1 MSTEGLNIIGLQ
13 YSEYI
18 FDEACSEIA
27 EDYLY
32 IRFING
38 GFFMLRKYSINAS
51 FIYIHFDFFKLSIPL
66 SSIIYSISSTL
77 WPENSNVL
85 LIQSRL
91 ILNKIILHFDFLL
104 QSLLF
109 IHYHLHRFRQVI
121 LQLHSHYLPLIYHLN
136 E

>member
-1 MSTEGLNIIGLQ
+1 MSAEGLNIVELQ

-51 FIYIHFDFFKLSIPL
+51 FIYIHFDFFKLSISL
-66 SSIIYSISSTL
+66 SSIIHSISTL
-77 WPENSNVL
+77 
-85 LIQSRL
+85 
-91 ILNKIILHFDFLL
+91 
-104 QSLLF
+104 
-109 IHYHLHRFRQVI
+109 
-121 LQLHSHYLPLIYHLN
+121 
-136 E
+136 

>member
-1 MSTEGLNIIGLQ
+1 MMSAEELNIVELQ

-18 FDEACSEIA
+18 FDEACSKIA

-32 IRFING
+32 IRFIND

-51 FIYIHFDFFKLSIPL
+51 FIYIHFDFFKLPIPL
-66 SSIIYSISSTL
+66 SSIIHSISTL
-77 WPENSNVL
+77 WLENSNVL

-91 ILNKIILHFDFLL
+91 ILNKLVLHLDFLL
-104 QSLLF
+104 QSLLL
-109 IHYHLHRFRQVI
+109 IHYHPRRFRQVI
-121 LQLHSHYLPLIYHLN
+121 LQLHRHYLPPIYHLN

>member
-1 MSTEGLNIIGLQ
+1 MKPVQKLPKII
-13 YSEYI
+13 YI
-18 FDEACSEIA
+18 F
-27 EDYLY
+27 
-32 IRFING
+32 RFINDD
-38 GFFMLRKYSINAS
+38 FFMLRKYSINAS

-85 LIQSRL
+85 LIQSQL
-91 ILNKIILHFDFLL
+91 ILNKLVLHFHFLL

-109 IHYHLHRFRQVI
+109 IHHHPRRFHQIV
-121 LQLHSHYLPLIYHLN
+121 LQLHRHYLSPIYHLN

>member
-1 MSTEGLNIIGLQ
+1 MSTEGLNIIELQ

-18 FDEACSEIA
+18 FNEACSEIA

-32 IRFING
+32 IRFINDD
-38 GFFMLRKYSINAS
+38 FFMLRKYFINAS

-66 SSIIYSISSTL
+66 SSIIHSISTL

-91 ILNKIILHFDFLL
+91 ILNKLVLHLDFLL

-109 IHYHLHRFRQVI
+109 IHYHPHRFRQVI
-121 LQLHSHYLPLIYHLN
+121 LQLHRHYLSPIYHLN

>member
-1 MSTEGLNIIGLQ
+1 MMSTEELNIVELQ

-18 FDEACSEIA
+18 FDEACSGIA

-51 FIYIHFDFFKLSIPL
+51 FIYIHFDFFKLSISL
-66 SSIIYSISSTL
+66 SSIIHSISTL
-77 WPENSNVL
+77 WLENSNVL

-91 ILNKIILHFDFLL
+91 ILNKFVLHLDFLL

-109 IHYHLHRFRQVI
+109 IHYHPRRFRQVV
-121 LQLHSHYLPLIYHLN
+121 LQFHRHYLSPIYHLN